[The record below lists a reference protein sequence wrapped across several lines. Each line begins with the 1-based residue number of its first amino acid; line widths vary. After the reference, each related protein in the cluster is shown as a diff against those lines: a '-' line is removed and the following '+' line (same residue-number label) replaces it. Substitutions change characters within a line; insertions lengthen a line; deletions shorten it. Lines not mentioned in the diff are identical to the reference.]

1 MDETEIKHVVE
12 AALLAAGR
20 PLSLERL
27 TELFA
32 SKGEAPDR
40 ATLKRVLES
49 LASDY
54 QGRGIELKEVASG
67 YRVQVKRAMGDWLQ
81 PLWEERAPRY
91 TRALLETLALVAY
104 RQPITRAEI
113 EEVRGVVVSTNIVRT
128 LLERNWIRVVGH
140 RDVPGKPA
148 MFGTTKEFLDYFGL
162 KKLED
167 LPTLAEIKDGLPELS
182 PQAELLEALE
192 AEARGYGTAR
202 VAAAGDDEA
211 AVTAGPARVET
222 MLGDDTEEGDDD
234 TELAGP
240 DLLRADGE
248 KSATSERGRGAA
260 DDDEGP
266 SESAEIIPLRAADD
280 P

>member
-1 MDETEIKHVVE
+1 MDETEIKHVIE

-27 TELFA
+27 TALFT
-32 SKGEAPDR
+32 SKGGAPDR
-40 ATLKRVLES
+40 PTLKRALDA

-54 QGRGIELKEVASG
+54 SGRGIELKEIASG
-67 YRVQVKRAMGDWLQ
+67 YRVQVKRNMGEWLQ

-162 KKLED
+162 KKLEE
-167 LPTLAEIKDGLPELS
+167 LPTLAEIKDGMPELS
-182 PQAELLEALE
+182 PQSDLIETLE
-192 AEARGYGTAR
+192 AEARGHGTAPL
-202 VAAAGDDEA
+202 AADGDTEA
-211 AVTAGPARVET
+211 AVTAGSVET
-222 MLGDDTEEGDDD
+222 MLADGEDDAEDE
-234 TELAGP
+234 TELAGA
-240 DLLRADGE
+240 DLFGGEGE
-248 KSATSERGRGAA
+248 KSAASAGDRGSA
-260 DDDEGP
+260 DADEGP
-266 SESAEIIPLRAADD
+266 SESAQIIPLRAADD